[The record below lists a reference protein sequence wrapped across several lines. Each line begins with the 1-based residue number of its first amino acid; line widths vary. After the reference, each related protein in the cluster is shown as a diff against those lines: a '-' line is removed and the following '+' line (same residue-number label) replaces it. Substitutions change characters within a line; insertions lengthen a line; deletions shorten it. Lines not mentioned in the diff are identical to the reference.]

1 LPFTLAHPAAILP
14 LRKPLGRWAAVS
26 ALAIGSV
33 MPDFAYFLP
42 FGPTRPESHSLAGL
56 FTFCLPFGLL
66 VYAAFHLLVAPLGYA
81 LAPSPLRG
89 RLGDDWREGRL
100 PRAGAVAVILSLP
113 ALPVLG
119 EPLFTLAGYTV
130 RRYTLL
136 QHGSTLLG
144 ISVLATW
151 FHRWYVRTP
160 WHRPIPALQSSL
172 LVRAGILGLIL
183 LPPVVLGLAAGV
195 RHLRPELGAL
205 ASLRRFL
212 WYGVV
217 SGGWGLIASLFVA
230 GTAWRVFLI
239 ASRADTRPKA
249 G

>member
-1 LPFTLAHPAAILP
+1 MPFTLAHPAAILP
-14 LRKPLGRWAAVS
+14 LRRPLGRWAAAS

-81 LAPSPLRG
+81 LAPARLRG
-89 RLGDDWREGRL
+89 RLGDDWREGRW
-100 PRAGAVAVILSLP
+100 PRVPPGAVIVSLLAGSVTHLVWDSFTHARAVP

-130 RRYTLL
+130 RRYSVL

-144 ISVLATW
+144 
-151 FHRWYVRTP
+151 
-160 WHRPIPALQSSL
+160 
-172 LVRAGILGLIL
+172 
-183 LPPVVLGLAAGV
+183 
-195 RHLRPELGAL
+195 
-205 ASLRRFL
+205 
-212 WYGVV
+212 
-217 SGGWGLIASLFVA
+217 
-230 GTAWRVFLI
+230 
-239 ASRADTRPKA
+239 
-249 G
+249 